1 MAAAAPAKTKSTTKR
16 SSSSSRKTT
25 AKSSTKPKPN
35 ATDAGEAIEELRDKR
50 AEFDQPIVDT
60 PVQVLEGG
68 ETVAIDSDDRIVIT
82 PLGSSAEVSIGNKK
96 VTLDGEGVHSLQRH
110 LARVAVGM

>member
-1 MAAAAPAKTKSTTKR
+1 MAAAAPTKTKKTT

-25 AKSSTKPKPN
+25 ARSSTKTKGSDSPEAK
-35 ATDAGEAIEELRDKR
+35 AIEELRDKR

-60 PVQVLEGG
+60 PVAVLEGG
-68 ETVAIDSDDRIVIT
+68 ETVALDSDDRIEIV
-82 PLGSSAEVSIGNKK
+82 PLGSSVEVSLGGKT